1 MNGFLDLFS
10 QADTWE
16 KIIEFFGLIGIGGSA
31 VVTYIK
37 SNRIDNRNNEVIN
50 LVEKAGSSAASAISS
65 AEEIKSSLITLEDYK
80 LKVKDLQSE
89 INYIKTRHEVETK
102 SMHDEINHLKESN
115 IILTSDYTRAMELM
129 DEYQK
134 NREYLKTEIIR
145 LEDRIR
151 ELERKLIEESST
163 NISLRKENS
172 ILKEEVVVLRK
183 EVSNLRDENKQ
194 LSTELE
200 CVYAGLSDIR
210 TRQDA
215 SENKMLEEQ
224 NAGQL

>member
-1 MNGFLDLFS
+1 
-10 QADTWE
+10 
-16 KIIEFFGLIGIGGSA
+16 
-31 VVTYIK
+31 
-37 SNRIDNRNNEVIN
+37 
-50 LVEKAGSSAASAISS
+50 
-65 AEEIKSSLITLEDYK
+65 
-80 LKVKDLQSE
+80 
-89 INYIKTRHEVETK
+89 
-102 SMHDEINHLKESN
+102 MHDEINHLKESN
-115 IILTSDYTRAMELM
+115 VILTSDYTRAMELM
-129 DEYQK
+129 DEYQE

-163 NISLRKENS
+163 SISLRKENS